1 MFHRHNSRKR
11 PSTVNEKQSPSSLQ
25 VLSSGMR
32 RKTKKQTSD
41 SVFKVIVAVEVV
53 FLVCMW
59 SFYSHRILPSTLSQ
73 RWNAHVGGPHAT
85 TASHVN
91 PVYSNDDDDAS
102 EDGAFKD
109 EEEEEKGEEEEL
121 SAWERRLIQESKERH
136 SRNRQIRQDD
146 LDLTGW
152 ERVLL
157 EESQERPVRLS
168 FRKRHDQEQ
177 AARRELAKTGPL
189 NEIPEEWKGPALVIG
204 GSDGSGTRAFARFML
219 KLGVPMR
226 IDDSETLDV
235 HGAVMFGGQ
244 GWPPL
249 AKNILNETHSAN
261 YELSD
266 LSTETQDIVKRELKK
281 LKNEFDAWQLKFE
294 QRFLVC
300 QKMNMLQVAR
310 ATNVAMGFKAPVTM
324 LLLPLLKEVFGKVKY
339 LHIVRDGR
347 DVALSTNKSPV
358 IKFYE
363 SMYTDAKEQMKEYSN
378 DSSVLAMNLW
388 NDWNTQALQW
398 ERTHS
403 GDADFDSLVMRSEDL
418 VDPSKKFEVLA
429 RLATFVGSP
438 KTLDEICCI
447 SREEEIDMGQSLVSS
462 EVAAG
467 DYNQEDS
474 GGFWAAHHN
483 NLHKFQG
490 LRWRARRITSDGDKV
505 TPSHDEA
512 MMKDHPSF
520 RHFHDFF
527 HGGFEMSRSEEQEDI
542 DHDGDHRRLSQQTDG
557 SQAPSSKVHSRYGK
571 WRDLLKDKPE
581 ISALL
586 HKHGSQGLQTF
597 GYEPPSEFMNPDTWP
612 VKDFVCDETVV
623 CQ

>member
-1 MFHRHNSRKR
+1 
-11 PSTVNEKQSPSSLQ
+11 
-25 VLSSGMR
+25 MR

-59 SFYSHRILPSTLSQ
+59 SFYSHRILSSTLSQ

-85 TASHVN
+85 TVSHVN
-91 PVYSNDDDDAS
+91 PVYDHNDDDDAS
-102 EDGAFKD
+102 EDDAF
-109 EEEEEKGEEEEL
+109 EEEEEKEEEEEEL

-136 SRNRQIRQDD
+136 SRNRQMQRDD
-146 LDLTGW
+146 QDLTGW

-157 EESQERPVRLS
+157 EESQERPVRFS
-168 FRKRHDQEQ
+168 FRQRHDQEQ
-177 AARRELAKTGPL
+177 AARRELAKMGPL

-249 AKNILNETHSAN
+249 ARNILNETHSAN

-281 LKNEFDAWQLKFE
+281 LKDEFDAWQLKFE

-300 QKMNMLQVAR
+300 QKMNMQVAR
-310 ATNVAMGFKAPVTM
+310 ATNAAMGFKAPVTM

-363 SMYTDAKEQMKEYSN
+363 SMYTDAKEQMKKYSN

-467 DYNQEDS
+467 DYKQEDS
-474 GGFWAAHHN
+474 GGFWGVHH

-490 LRWRARRITSDGDKV
+490 LRLRARGITSDGDKV
-505 TPSHDEA
+505 TPSHDET
-512 MMKDHPSF
+512 MEDHPSF

-527 HGGFEMSRSEEQEDI
+527 HGGFEMSSSEEQQDI
-542 DHDGDHRRLSQQTDG
+542 DDGDHRRLSQQTDA
-557 SQAPSSKVHSRYGK
+557 SRAPSSKVHSRYGK

-586 HKHGSQGLQTF
+586 HNHGSQGLQTF
-597 GYEPPSEFMNPDTWP
+597 GYEPPSEFMNPDTSP